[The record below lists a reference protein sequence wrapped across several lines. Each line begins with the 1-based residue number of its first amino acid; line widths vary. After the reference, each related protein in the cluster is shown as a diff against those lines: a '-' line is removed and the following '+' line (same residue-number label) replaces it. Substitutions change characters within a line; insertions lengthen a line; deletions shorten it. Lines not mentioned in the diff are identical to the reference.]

1 MSSVPQ
7 LAEDQRWLVALD
19 VDGTLLTHRGDVAL
33 EVVTAVKAASDRGH
47 EVMLATGRSLVETIP
62 VLRQLNIWPEYVVCS
77 NGAMLL
83 KKDALADDG
92 YVKHYIETFNP
103 EKVLKLIKG
112 HLPDGRYAVEDENG
126 DYYFTEPLPGVDP
139 NLLAHQ
145 VEFEGLLNL
154 HATRVVVVSPDHDT
168 EDFLQVVERIGL
180 KQVSYSIGW
189 AAWLDIAPEGVSK
202 ASGLEKV
209 REALG
214 FPRSRV
220 FAAGDGN
227 NDIQMIEWA
236 AEMGRGVAMG
246 NAEPEIKAI
255 ANEVCGNVQDLGLLE
270 ALNKLP

>member
-1 MSSVPQ
+1 VSAVIQVAP
-7 LAEDQRWLVALD
+7 EDRWLVALD
-19 VDGTLLTHRGDVAL
+19 VDGTLLTHRGDVAP
-33 EVVTAVKAASDRGH
+33 EVVEAVRAAAARGH

-62 VLRQLNIWPEYVVCS
+62 VLRQLDIWPEYVVSS

-83 KKDALADDG
+83 KRDPLGPDG
-92 YVKHYIETFNP
+92 YSKYFIETFNP

-112 HLPDGRYAVEDENG
+112 HLPEGCYAVEDENG
-126 DYYFTEPLPGVDP
+126 NYYYTEPIPGVDP

-145 VEFEGLLNL
+145 VDFDGLLNL
-154 HATRVVVVSPDHDT
+154 KATRVVVVSPDHDT

-180 KQVSYSIGW
+180 KQVSYTIGW
-189 AAWLDIAPEGVSK
+189 AAWLDIAPEGISK
-202 ASGLEKV
+202 ASALEKV

-214 FPRSRV
+214 FPRSRI

-236 AEMGRGVAMG
+236 AELGRGVAMG
-246 NAEPEIKAI
+246 NAEPEIKAV
-255 ANEVCGNVQDLGLLE
+255 ANEVCGNVEDLGLLE

>member
-1 MSSVPQ
+1 MSVVAP
-7 LAEDQRWLVALD
+7 EDRWLVALD
-19 VDGTLLTHRGDVAL
+19 VDGTLLTHRGDVAP
-33 EVVTAVKAASDRGH
+33 EVVDAVRAAAQRGH

-62 VLRQLNIWPEYVVCS
+62 VLRQLDIWPEYVVCS

-83 KKDALADDG
+83 KRDALADDG

-112 HLPDGRYAVEDENG
+112 HLPDGKYAVEDEHGN
-126 DYYFTEPLPGVDP
+126 YYYTEPLPGVDP
-139 NLLAHQ
+139 ILLARQ
-145 VEFEGLLNL
+145 VDFEGLLEL
-154 HATRVVVVSPDHDT
+154 QATRVVVVSPDHDT

-202 ASGLEKV
+202 ASALEKV
-209 REALG
+209 REALD
-214 FPRSRV
+214 FPRSRL

-236 AEMGRGVAMG
+236 AELGRGIAMG
-246 NAEPEIKAI
+246 NAEPEIKAV
-255 ANEVCGNVQDLGLLE
+255 ANEVCGNVQDLGLIE

>member
-1 MSSVPQ
+1 MSTVPL
-7 LAEDQRWLVALD
+7 LADDQRWLVALD
-19 VDGTLLTHRGDVAL
+19 VDGTLLTHRGDVAP
-33 EVVTAVKAASDRGH
+33 EVVAAVQAAAARGH

-62 VLRQLNIWPEYVVCS
+62 VLRQLDIWPEYVVSS

-83 KKDALADDG
+83 KRDPLGPDG
-92 YVKHYIETFNP
+92 YAKHYIETFNP

-112 HLPDGRYAVEDENG
+112 HLPDGCYAVEDENG
-126 DYYFTEPLPGVDP
+126 NYYFTEPIPGVDP

-145 VEFEGLLNL
+145 VDFEGLLNL
-154 HATRVVVVSPDHDT
+154 NATRVVVVSPDHDT

-227 NDIQMIEWA
+227 NDIDMLIWA
-236 AEMGRGVAMG
+236 SESGRGVAMG
-246 NAEPEIKAI
+246 NAEPEVKAV
-255 ANEVCGNVQDLGLLE
+255 ANEICGNVQDLGLLE